1 MVKRTLT
8 VQLVLAHQSRS
19 VLLFS
24 CCTEFVLADHPKKSS
39 VEAFR
44 STASELTYFIAHP
57 SVLVWGGFSPLQH
70 VEILDIFD
78 L

>member
-24 CCTEFVLADHPKKSS
+24 CCTDFVLADHPKKSS

-44 STASELTYFIAHP
+44 STASELTYFIAH
-57 SVLVWGGFSPLQH
+57 VLVGGGFSPLQH